1 MIYSMTGFAKV
12 SRNINGY
19 EHTFEIKT
27 LNHKYVDIKLALD
40 RALDACEHEISEYL
54 RSEIKRGSVRAVYTI
69 KQGGTS
75 ALKSKLFDVDIDAA
89 KSYHDAYLKVS
100 KILNMNYIPD
110 VSVIMRH
117 SGVLNPVEDDNF
129 EDMESVMGVVADGV
143 RELDKF
149 RTGEGK
155 RLAKFISDRLKLLKK
170 FIQDIAGLAGG
181 VKEIYFNK
189 MVERIADF
197 RKKTNIDIDESR
209 ILQEVAVMADRADIS
224 EEIERFGSHIK
235 YFEKLLKGDEKDAIA
250 GRKMDFLCQ
259 ELFREIT
266 TISNKTSL
274 TDITR
279 VAIEAKS
286 EIEKIREQVQNI
298 Q

>member
-27 LNHKYVDIKLALD
+27 LNHKYVDVKLALD
-40 RALDACEHEISEYL
+40 RAVDACEHDISEYL

-69 KQGGTS
+69 KHGGTS

-100 KILNMNYIPD
+100 KILSMNYIPD

-117 SGVLNPVEDDNF
+117 SGVLNPVEDDSF
-129 EDMESVMGVVADGV
+129 EDTESVMSVVADGV
-143 RELDKF
+143 RELNKF
-149 RTGEGK
+149 RVGEGK

-170 FIQDIAGLAGG
+170 SIHDIAELAKG

-189 MVERIADF
+189 MIERIADF
-197 RKKTNIDIDESR
+197 RKKTNIDVDDSR

-235 YFEKLLKGDEKDAIA
+235 YFETLLKGEEKDAIS

-279 VAIEAKS
+279 VAIEVKS